1 MYQKITNSVD
11 CTTMHRHTTTQT
23 IYSLQLKSTLHVQN
37 DTNYLHSSNSCNI
50 LHNTLCSFQFDDRKK
65 AKMPVNTC
73 INHYNNEPHYTYES

>member
-1 MYQKITNSVD
+1 
-11 CTTMHRHTTTQT
+11 MHRHTTTQT

-65 AKMPVNTC
+65 AKMPVNTLDHVQ
-73 INHYNNEPHYTYES
+73 ITITMNHTTLMKVEKV